1 MHLYKTERK
10 GPFIADVEPFFLV
23 HHEDSNIN
31 KNQGNKTAKKSQSW
45 CFTSPSLPLSL
56 SLFFNLYSIQNGR
69 N

>member
-10 GPFIADVEPFFLV
+10 GLFITDVEPFFFV

-45 CFTSPSLPLSL
+45 CFTSLSLHLFL
-56 SLFFNLYSIQNGR
+56 SLF
-69 N
+69 